1 MKMSEGCASQNHLG
15 RDRSISEERVEG
27 FFRFAKE
34 ALAAEDV
41 ESFFNILMERNVVSG
56 TPEQFSLILSPE
68 IVLKMLAVE
77 EEILE
82 RLENERRRIIADM
95 DSLSRRMN
103 MVKAYSPRFP
113 FPAMPA
119 FFDQTG

>member
-1 MKMSEGCASQNHLG
+1 MKMSEECASQNHLG
-15 RDRSISEERVEG
+15 RRSSISEERVEG
-27 FFRFAKE
+27 FFRFARE

-41 ESFFNILMERNVVSG
+41 ESFFNILIEKDVVSG
-56 TPEQFSLILSPE
+56 TPEQFSLILRPE

-82 RLENERRRIIADM
+82 RLESERRKIIEDM

-113 FPAMPA
+113 FPTMHV